1 MGSNPIGTAI
11 PHLNYKFIMKTI
23 FYFITTIILIAG
35 CANIEEEHGDD
46 SVKNSKG
53 RIIVYAVNYSL

>member
-11 PHLNYKFIMKTI
+11 PYLNYNFIMKTI
-23 FYFITTIILIAG
+23 FYFITTLILIAG
-35 CANIEEEHGDD
+35 CANIEEEHDD